1 MRNYMM
7 ELFNAIFSN
16 VCNKYEKYPDRFKNG
31 TDHEVLKKDFRKY
44 VTRSLSVGS
53 IESTE
58 DLKLI
63 RYGTL
68 LGPMQVLI
76 VYNPFIVMQAGAC
89 IAVNAGK
96 YETETVPLTIIFVD
110 GLFYKLTKDSQKFI
124 IFHELGH
131 SVRGKK
137 KFLRKLSEEKSCD
150 RFAKANLHN
159 VSAVGALREVR
170 NTVASARGNRIL
182 KQISLVE
189 IEKRIAAVE

>member
-1 MRNYMM
+1 MRNYMVK
-7 ELFNAIFSN
+7 FFDVIFSN
-16 VCNKYEKYPDRFKNG
+16 VCNEYMKYAERFKKGSNF
-31 TDHEVLKKDFRKY
+31 EVLKRDFRKY

-76 VYNPFIVMQAGAC
+76 VYNPFIVMQSNAC
-89 IAVNAGK
+89 IAVNAGR
-96 YETETVPLTIIFVD
+96 YNETGIPLTIIFVD
-110 GLFYKLTKDSQKFI
+110 GLFYKLSKDSQKFI

-137 KFLRKLSEEKSCD
+137 KFRKLSEERACD
-150 RFAKANLHN
+150 KFAKANLKSI
-159 VSAVGALREVR
+159 SAANALREVK
-170 NTVASARGNRIL
+170 NVIISVRGNRIL
-182 KQISLVE
+182 KKISLAE

>member
-44 VTRSLSVGS
+44 VTRDLSVAS
-53 IESTE
+53 IEATK
-58 DLKLI
+58 DLKLVTC
-63 RYGTL
+63 GTI
-68 LGPMQVLI
+68 LGPMRVLI
-76 VYNPFIVMQAGAC
+76 VYNPFIVMQSGAC

-110 GLFYKLTKDSQKFI
+110 GLFYKLTKDSQLFI

-137 KFLRKLSEEKSCD
+137 KFRKLSEERACDKFAFENLKSIS
-150 RFAKANLHN
+150 AAN
-159 VSAVGALREVR
+159 ALREIKNVI
-170 NTVASARGNRIL
+170 TSVRGNRIL
-182 KQISLVE
+182 KKISLVE

>member
-1 MRNYMM
+1 MRNYMVKFF
-7 ELFNAIFSN
+7 EVIFSN
-16 VCNKYEKYPDRFKNG
+16 VCNEYEKYHDRFKNG

-76 VYNPFIVMQAGAC
+76 VYNPFIVMQSNAC
-89 IAVNAGK
+89 IAVNAGR
-96 YETETVPLTIIFVD
+96 YNETGIPLTIIFVD
-110 GLFYKLTKDSQKFI
+110 GLFYKLSKDSQKFI

-137 KFLRKLSEEKSCD
+137 KFRKLSEERACD
-150 RFAKANLHN
+150 KFAKANLKSI
-159 VSAVGALREVR
+159 SAANALREVK
-170 NTVASARGNRIL
+170 NVITSVRGNRIL
-182 KQISLVE
+182 KKISLVE

>member
-7 ELFNAIFSN
+7 ELFDVIFNN
-16 VCNKYEKYPDRFKNG
+16 VCNGYEKYPDRFKNG

-44 VTRSLSVGS
+44 VTRDLSVAS
-53 IESTE
+53 IEATK

-63 RYGTL
+63 TCGTI
-68 LGPMQVLI
+68 LGPMRVLI
-76 VYNPFIVMQAGAC
+76 VYNPFIVMQANAC
-89 IAVNAGK
+89 IAVNAGR
-96 YETETVPLTIIFVD
+96 YNETGIPLTIIFVD
-110 GLFYKLTKDSQKFI
+110 GLFYKLSKDSQKFI

-137 KFLRKLSEEKSCD
+137 KFRKLMEEKSCD

-170 NTVASARGNRIL
+170 NTVASTRGNRIL
-182 KQISLVE
+182 KKISLVE

>member
-7 ELFNAIFSN
+7 ELFEMIFKN
-16 VCNKYEKYPDRFKNG
+16 VCNEYEKYNDRFKNG

-76 VYNPFIVMQAGAC
+76 VYNPFIVMQSNAC
-89 IAVNAGK
+89 IAVNAGR
-96 YETETVPLTIIFVD
+96 YNETGIPLTIIFVD
-110 GLFYKLTKDSQKFI
+110 GLFYKLSKDSQKFI

-137 KFLRKLSEEKSCD
+137 KFRKLSEEKSCD

-182 KQISLVE
+182 KRISIAE
-189 IEKRIAAVE
+189 IDKRISAVE